1 MFAGGKGRAGEGGL
15 LLKTKPASGEAA
27 VRQLL
32 HEYGERNRNG
42 ILELLTDDVI
52 WIGTAAHEQ
61 IFGKHAVARLLD
73 DDLRTDATPYDVELT
88 DVKEIAL
95 GPAVA
100 ALFVQTR
107 ASLRG
112 RTDFALECRNTYTCC
127 DKGDGF
133 RICSWHCSTATALQ
147 NEDEYFPISFAE
159 NIMKKATLDPVTRIM
174 NRASFEESVQLYLKE
189 RRGNYALA
197 LIDLDDFKGVN
208 DRYGHHC
215 GDKVL
220 AFVAQRLKRA
230 FAETD
235 LVARLGGDELVAFVP
250 SLTGEEELRAK
261 IEAFFSGIS
270 RALTLDSQVY
280 MPSASVGVCICR
292 EKRGMSYEQCYKAA
306 DAAMYQAK
314 HSGKN
319 AWRFKRF

>member
-15 LLKTKPASGEAA
+15 TLKTKPASGEAA

-32 HEYGERNRNG
+32 HEYGERNRDG

-100 ALFVQTR
+100 TLFVQTR

-147 NEDEYFPISFAE
+147 NEDEYFPLSFAE
-159 NIMKKATLDPVTRIM
+159 NIMKKPPWIR
-174 NRASFEESVQLYLKE
+174 
-189 RRGNYALA
+189 
-197 LIDLDDFKGVN
+197 
-208 DRYGHHC
+208 
-215 GDKVL
+215 
-220 AFVAQRLKRA
+220 
-230 FAETD
+230 
-235 LVARLGGDELVAFVP
+235 
-250 SLTGEEELRAK
+250 
-261 IEAFFSGIS
+261 
-270 RALTLDSQVY
+270 
-280 MPSASVGVCICR
+280 
-292 EKRGMSYEQCYKAA
+292 
-306 DAAMYQAK
+306 
-314 HSGKN
+314 
-319 AWRFKRF
+319 

>member
-1 MFAGGKGRAGEGGL
+1 MFAGGKGRAGDGGL
-15 LLKTKPASGEAA
+15 TLKTKPASGEAA

-32 HEYGERNRNG
+32 HEYGERNRDG

-100 ALFVQTR
+100 TLFVQTR

-133 RICSWHCSTATALQ
+133 RICSWHCSTATAL
-147 NEDEYFPISFAE
+147 
-159 NIMKKATLDPVTRIM
+159 DPVTQIM

-292 EKRGMSYEQCYKAA
+292 EKRGMSYEQCYKTA